1 MLIICNIYSCLA
13 GNMIHMYY
21 WMLHVWDNNIS
32 RVTYLVFLV
41 TGLLDFGCS
50 GVIYLYQKV

>member
-1 MLIICNIYSCLA
+1 
-13 GNMIHMYY
+13 MIHMYY

-41 TGLLDFGCS
+41 TVLLDFGWS